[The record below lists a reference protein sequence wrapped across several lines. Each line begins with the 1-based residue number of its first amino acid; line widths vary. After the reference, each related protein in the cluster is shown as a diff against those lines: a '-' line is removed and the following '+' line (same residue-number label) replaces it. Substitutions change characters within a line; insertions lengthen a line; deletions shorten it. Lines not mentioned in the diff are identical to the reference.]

1 MQVYIPKDIAQI
13 LILERYFFHFSNCK
27 SMRLSNYV
35 LGNIAVVLLMTSD
48 TYSRKLMPYSLQFTY
63 EFFTLLSCKFFRL

>member
-13 LILERYFFHFSNCK
+13 LILERYLFHF
-27 SMRLSNYV
+27 LSNYV